1 MNRPFL
7 KTGFTNSFRKF
18 FSSFNDLKS
27 LSENRIVFIP
37 SDLIS
42 YFKILNVL
50 LILKCIFLSYVMCFV
65 NLKLSATSPITWPSK
80 SWIFCKDLSHGNQR
94 VQFDFLLILLI
105 FTFLSLRKHPF
116 LFRSTKRPQRRRAK
130 EKRMLSQAT
139 HFWKFE
145 GVKES
150 FVNLF
155 FAQY

>member
-1 MNRPFL
+1 MHFPVLCNVFCKLEIKCNLTNYMAIKIMNL
-7 KTGFTNSFRKF
+7 
-18 FSSFNDLKS
+18 
-27 LSENRIVFIP
+27 
-37 SDLIS
+37 
-42 YFKILNVL
+42 
-50 LILKCIFLSYVMCFV
+50 
-65 NLKLSATSPITWPSK
+65 
-80 SWIFCKDLSHGNQR
+80 CKDLSHGNQR
-94 VQFDFLLILLI
+94 VQFDFLLMLLI

-116 LFRSTKRPQRRRAK
+116 LLRSTKRPQRRRAK